1 MVATTSEST
10 MTDIPEKTVDRV
22 ASVKSR
28 AKT

>member
-1 MVATTSEST
+1 MAATTSESA
-10 MTDIPEKTVDRV
+10 MTDSPEKTVDNV